1 MMISP
6 GTYYELYL
14 KGKNAKQIM
23 TIIRSL
29 KREISRLK
37 NIMEHPEYQCMMHPN
52 EAVRISCNRYYLEQA
67 KQALNEVGGIYV
79 PTKAELKAQQFDAN
93 IPYISKI
100 EFFVGGFFNGYEKR
114 TYTIEGDNVNTY
126 IEHSLVLKPSNFD
139 DNEIEKI
146 DKTDFFESLADLHI
160 GEWQR
165 SYSPRRFG
173 YEVLDG
179 TQWHLYVYFS
189 NGHRTVKIEGSNA
202 FPYNFDRLTELFEVE
217 V

>member
-6 GTYYELYL
+6 ETYYELYL

-37 NIMEHPEYQCMMHPN
+37 NTMEHPEYQCMMHPN

-67 KQALNEVGGIYV
+67 KQALTEVGGIYV
-79 PTKAELKAQQFDAN
+79 PTKAELKAQEFNAN

-100 EFFVGGFFNGYEKR
+100 EFSIGGFFEGDEKR
-114 TYTIEGDNVNTY
+114 TYTIEGDTVNTY
-126 IEHSLVLKPSNFD
+126 VEHSLMLKPSNFD
-139 DNEIEKI
+139 DSEIEEMNKE
-146 DKTDFFESLADLHI
+146 DFLECLADLHI
-160 GEWQR
+160 GEWRR
-165 SYSPRRFG
+165 SYSTRRFG

-179 TQWHLYVYFS
+179 TQWHLYIYFS

-202 FPYNFDRLTELFEVE
+202 FPYNFDCLTELFEVE

>member
-1 MMISP
+1 M
-6 GTYYELYL
+6 
-14 KGKNAKQIM
+14 
-23 TIIRSL
+23 
-29 KREISRLK
+29 
-37 NIMEHPEYQCMMHPN
+37 
-52 EAVRISCNRYYLEQA
+52 
-67 KQALNEVGGIYV
+67 
-79 PTKAELKAQQFDAN
+79 
-93 IPYISKI
+93 
-100 EFFVGGFFNGYEKR
+100 
-114 TYTIEGDNVNTY
+114 
-126 IEHSLVLKPSNFD
+126 LKPSNFD

-146 DKTDFFESLADLHI
+146 DKTDFFESLSDLYI

>member
-6 GTYYELYL
+6 ETYYELYL

-67 KQALNEVGGIYV
+67 KQALTEAGGIYV
-79 PTKAELKAQQFDAN
+79 PTKAELKAQEFNAN

-100 EFFVGGFFNGYEKR
+100 EFSIGGFFEGHEKR
-114 TYTIEGDNVNTY
+114 TYTIEGDTVNTHV
-126 IEHSLVLKPSNFD
+126 EHSLMLNPSNFD
-139 DNEIEKI
+139 DSEIEEMNKA
-146 DKTDFFESLADLHI
+146 DFLECLADLHI

-179 TQWHLYVYFS
+179 TQWHLYIYFS

>member
-6 GTYYELYL
+6 ETYYELYL

-67 KQALNEVGGIYV
+67 KQALTEAGGIYV
-79 PTKAELKAQQFDAN
+79 PTKAELKAQEFNAN

-100 EFFVGGFFNGYEKR
+100 EFSIGGFFEGHEKR
-114 TYTIEGDNVNTY
+114 TYTIEGDIVNTY
-126 IEHSLVLKPSNFD
+126 VEHSLMLKPSNFD
-139 DNEIEKI
+139 DSEIEEMNKE
-146 DKTDFFESLADLHI
+146 DFLECLADLHI

-179 TQWHLYVYFS
+179 TQWHLYIYFS

>member
-6 GTYYELYL
+6 GVYYEEYL
-14 KGKNAKQIM
+14 KGKNAEQIM
-23 TIIRSL
+23 TVIRSL

-37 NIMEHPEYQCMMHPN
+37 NIIEHPEYQCMMDPS

-67 KQALNEVGGIYV
+67 KQALNKVGGIYV

-100 EFFVGGFFNGYEKR
+100 EFSVGGFFNGYEKR

-146 DKTDFFESLADLHI
+146 DKTDFLESLADLHI

-202 FPYNFDRLTELFEVE
+202 FPYNFDRLTELFEIE

>member
-1 MMISP
+1 MISP
-6 GTYYELYL
+6 ETYYELYL
-14 KGKNAKQIM
+14 KGKNEKQIM

-37 NIMEHPEYQCMMHPN
+37 NIMEHPKYQCMIHPN
-52 EAVRISCNRYYLEQA
+52 ESVHISCNRQYLEKA
-67 KQALNEVGGIYV
+67 KQTLTKVGGIYV
-79 PTKAELKAQQFDAN
+79 PTKAELKAQEFNAN

-100 EFFVGGFFNGYEKR
+100 EFSIGGFFEGYEKR
-114 TYTIEGDNVNTY
+114 TYTIEGDTVNTY
-126 IEHSLVLKPSNFD
+126 VEHSLIFKPSNFD
-139 DNEIEKI
+139 DSDIEEMNKE
-146 DKTDFFESLADLHI
+146 DFLKCLADLHI

-179 TQWHLYVYFS
+179 TQWHLYIYFS
-189 NGHRTVKIEGSNA
+189 NGYRTVKIEGSNA